1 MDAAKTV
8 IPDLEALWMPFTAN
22 RQYKAAP
29 RLLASASGMYYTTHD
44 GRRVLDGCAGL
55 WCVAAGHARK
65 EIVEAIAHQAATLDY
80 APPFQMG
87 HPLEFEAATKVAS
100 IMPQGLD
107 RIFFTNSGSESV
119 DTALKIALAYH
130 RARGEG
136 QRTRI
141 IGRERGYHGVGFGGM
156 GVGGIGPNRK
166 MWSAN
171 VMPGTDHLPAT
182 LNIAEAAFSKGQPQW
197 GAHLADELER
207 LVALHDASNIAAVI
221 VEPLAGSAGVLVPPV
236 GYLEKLREITSKH
249 GILLIFDEVITAFGR
264 LGAATAAERLKV
276 TPDLITMAKAINN
289 AAVPMGAVAVR
300 REVHDAVINATAA
313 GGIELPH
320 GYTYSGHPLAMAA
333 CIATLDIYKRDK
345 LFERAAEMSA
355 KFESAVH
362 ALRGAPYVKDIRN
375 LGMVAGVELESR
387 PGAPGARAYE
397 AFLKCLELGVLVRYT
412 GDILAFSPPLIISE
426 AEIDQ
431 LFDTVKQALQSV
443 K

>member
-8 IPDLEALWMPFTAN
+8 IPDLDSLWMPFTAN

-44 GRRVLDGCAGL
+44 GRQILDGCAGL
-55 WCVAAGHARK
+55 WCVAAGHCRK
-65 EIVEAIAHQAATLDY
+65 EIAEAVARQAATLDY

-87 HPLEFEAATKVAS
+87 HPLSFEAATKVAA

-136 QRTRI
+136 QRTRF

-156 GVGGIGPNRK
+156 AVGGIGPNRK
-166 MWSAN
+166 AFSAN
-171 VMPGTDHLPAT
+171 LMPGTDHLPAT
-182 LNIAEAAFSKGQPQW
+182 LNIAEAAFSKGQPHW

-207 LVALHDASNIAAVI
+207 ILALHDPANVAAVI

-236 GYLEKLREITSKH
+236 GYLEKLREITSRH

-264 LGAATAAERLKV
+264 LGAATAAERFNV

-300 REVHDAVINATAA
+300 REVHDTVVNSAA
-313 GGIELPH
+313 PGTIELLH
-320 GYTYSGHPLAMAA
+320 GYTYSGHPLAAA
-333 CIATLDIYKRDK
+333 ATIATLDLYEREN
-345 LFERAAEMSA
+345 LFGRAAELA
-355 KFESAVH
+355 PVFEAAVH
-362 ALRGAPYVKDIRN
+362 GVRGAPHVKDIRN
-375 LGMVAGVELESR
+375 YGLVAGIELESR
-387 PGAPGARAYE
+387 PGQPGARAYE
-397 AFLKCLELGVLVRYT
+397 AFLKCLERGVLVRYT

-426 AEIDQ
+426 AQIAEM
-431 LFDTVKQALQSV
+431 FDTVKLALQDV

>member
-8 IPDLEALWMPFTAN
+8 IPDLEALWMPFTSN

-29 RLLASASGMYYTTHD
+29 RLLVSASGMYYTTHD
-44 GRRVLDGCAGL
+44 GRQILDGSAGL

-65 EIVEAIAHQAATLDY
+65 EIVEAVAQQAATLDY

-87 HPLEFEAATKVAS
+87 HPAEFEAATRVAQL
-100 IMPQGLD
+100 MPQGMD

-136 QRTRI
+136 TRTRF
-141 IGRERGYHGVGFGGM
+141 IGRERGYHGVGFGGL

-166 MWSAN
+166 AFSAN

-182 LNIAEAAFSKGQPQW
+182 LNIAEAAFSKGQPAW

-207 LVALHDASNIAAVI
+207 IVALHDPSNIAGVI
-221 VEPLAGSAGVLVPPV
+221 VEPIAGSTGVIIPPV
-236 GYLEKLREITSKH
+236 GYLEKLRAITEKH

-264 LGAATAAERLKV
+264 LGAATAAERFNVK
-276 TPDLITMAKAINN
+276 PDLITMAKAINN

-300 REVHDAVINATAA
+300 REIHDTVINAGPA
-313 GGIELPH
+313 GGVEFAH
-320 GYTYSGHPLAMAA
+320 GYTYSGHPLAAA
-333 CIATLDIYKRDK
+333 AAVATLDLYKREN
-345 LFERAAEMSA
+345 LFQRAAELSPA
-355 KFESAVH
+355 FEAAAHGV
-362 ALRGAPYVKDIRN
+362 RGAPHVKDIRN
-375 LGMVAGVELESR
+375 YGLVAGIELESR

-397 AFLKCLELGVLVRYT
+397 AFLKCFEMGLLVRYT
-412 GDILAFSPPLIISE
+412 GDILAFSPPLIVSE
-426 AEIDQ
+426 AQIGEM
-431 LFDTVKQALQSV
+431 FDIVRKALQTV
-443 K
+443 Q

>member
-8 IPDLEALWMPFTAN
+8 IPDLESLWMPFTAN

-29 RLLASASGMYYTTHD
+29 RLLVSASGMYYTTHD
-44 GRRVLDGCAGL
+44 GRQVLDGCAGL
-55 WCVAAGHARK
+55 WCVAAGHGRK
-65 EIVEAIAHQAATLDY
+65 EIVEAIAQQAATLDY

-87 HPLEFEAATKVAS
+87 HPLEFEAAKKVAA

-156 GVGGIGPNRK
+156 AVGGIGPNRK
-166 MWSAN
+166 TWSAN

-182 LNIAEAAFSKGQPQW
+182 LNIAEAGYSKGQPQW

-207 LVALHDASNIAAVI
+207 ILALHDPSNVAAVI
-221 VEPLAGSAGVLVPPV
+221 VEPVAGSTGVVIPPV

-276 TPDLITMAKAINN
+276 TPDLITMAKAVNN

-300 REVHDAVINATAA
+300 REVHDTVVNSAA
-313 GGIELPH
+313 PGAIELPH
-320 GYTYSGHPLAMAA
+320 GYTYSGHPLACAA
-333 CIATLDIYKRDK
+333 AIAALDLYQREN
-345 LFERAAEMSA
+345 LFASAAQKA
-355 KFESAVH
+355 PAFEAAVH
-362 ALRGAPYVKDIRN
+362 ELRGAPHVKDIRN
-375 LGMVAGVELESR
+375 LGLMAGVELESR
-387 PGAPGARAYE
+387 PGQPGARGYE
-397 AFLKCLELGVLVRYT
+397 AFVKCFELGVLVRYT

-426 AEIDQ
+426 AEIGQ
-431 LFDTVKQALQSV
+431 LFDTVRKALAQV
-443 K
+443 Q

>member
-8 IPDLEALWMPFTAN
+8 IPDMDALWMPFTAN

-29 RLLASASGMYYTTHD
+29 RLLASASGMHYTTHD
-44 GRRVLDGCAGL
+44 GRKVLDGCAGL
-55 WCVAAGHARK
+55 WCVAAGHGRQ
-65 EIVEAIAHQAATLDY
+65 EIVDAIARQAATLDY

-87 HPLEFEAATKVAS
+87 HPLSFEAATKLAA
-100 IMPQGLD
+100 IMPKPLD

-156 GVGGIGPNRK
+156 AVGGIGPNRK
-166 MWSAN
+166 TWSAN
-171 VMPGTDHLPAT
+171 LMPGTDHLPAT
-182 LNIAEAAFSKGQPQW
+182 LNIAEAAYSKGQPQW

-207 LVALHDASNIAAVI
+207 IIALHDASNVAAVI

-264 LGAATAAERLKV
+264 LGAATAAERFNV

-300 REVHDAVINATAA
+300 REVHDTVINAGAPN
-313 GGIELPH
+313 GIELLH
-320 GYTYSGHPLAMAA
+320 GYTYSGHPLACAA
-333 CIATLDIYKRDK
+333 AIATLDLYQRDN
-345 LFERAAEMSA
+345 LFGRAAELA
-355 KFESAVH
+355 PKFESAVH
-362 ALRGAPYVKDIRN
+362 DLRGAPHVKDIRN
-375 LGMVAGVELESR
+375 LGLVAGVELEPR
-387 PGAPGARAYE
+387 PGQPGVRAYE
-397 AFLKCLELGVLVRYT
+397 AFLKCLERGVLVRYT

-431 LFDTVKQALQSV
+431 LFDTVRQALNDVQ
-443 K
+443 

>member
-8 IPDLEALWMPFTAN
+8 IPDLDALWMPFTAN

-44 GRRVLDGCAGL
+44 GRQILDGCAGL
-55 WCVAAGHARK
+55 WCVAAGHCRK
-65 EIVEAIAHQAATLDY
+65 EIAEAVARQAATLDY

-87 HPLEFEAATKVAS
+87 HPLSFEAATKLAA
-100 IMPQGLD
+100 IMPRGLD
-107 RIFFTNSGSESV
+107 RIFFTNSGSEAV

-136 QRTRI
+136 QRTRF

-156 GVGGIGPNRK
+156 AVGGIGPNRK
-166 MWSAN
+166 AFSAN
-171 VMPGTDHLPAT
+171 LMPGTDHLPAT
-182 LNIAEAAFSKGQPQW
+182 FNLAEAAFSKGQPQW
-197 GAHLADELER
+197 GAHLADDLER
-207 LVALHDASNIAAVI
+207 ILALHDPANVAAVI

-236 GYLEKLREITSKH
+236 GYLEKLREITSRH

-264 LGAATAAERLKV
+264 LGAATAAERFNV

-300 REVHDAVINATAA
+300 REVHDAVVNSAA
-313 GGIELPH
+313 PGTIELLH
-320 GYTYSGHPLAMAA
+320 GYTYSGHPVAA
-333 CIATLDIYKRDK
+333 AAAIATLDLYQREN
-345 LFERAAEMSA
+345 LFGRAAELA
-355 KFESAVH
+355 PVFEAAAHGV
-362 ALRGAPYVKDIRN
+362 RGAPHVKDIRN
-375 LGMVAGVELESR
+375 YGLVAGIELESR
-387 PGAPGARAYE
+387 PGQPGARAYE

-426 AEIDQ
+426 GQIGEM
-431 LFDTVKQALQSV
+431 FDTVKQALQDI